1 MTDDARQTE
10 TNGTATGRHTEPNG
24 MATVRQTETH
34 GTTTVRETETDG
46 TATAGPVPHPT
57 LGDIS
62 HANPYTN
69 RAFGDTRTYGRG
81 RPVAADGGESA
92 RPTTDGGRAAPK
104 GGEDRDADRHADD
117 ETLEDVDHTPDDD
130 VDGAQGSFDRGEEA
144 ADDEPDDE

>member
-10 TNGTATGRHTEPNG
+10 TNGTATGR
-24 MATVRQTETH
+24 QTETT
-34 GTTTVRETETDG
+34 GTM
-46 TATAGPVPHPT
+46 TARQTNTIAGSVPHPT

-81 RPVAADGGESA
+81 RPVAADGGEAA
-92 RPTTDGGRAAPK
+92 RPTTDGGRAAPN
-104 GGEDRDADRHADD
+104 GGEDRDADRRPDD

>member
-10 TNGTATGRHTEPNG
+10 TT
-24 MATVRQTETH
+24 
-34 GTTTVRETETDG
+34 GTT
-46 TATAGPVPHPT
+46 TAGPVPHPT

-62 HANPYTN
+62 HVNPYTN

-81 RPVAADGGESA
+81 RPVAADGGEAA
-92 RPTTDGGRAAPK
+92 RPTTDGGRAGPDVGETARPTTDGGRSAPN
-104 GGEDRDADRHADD
+104 GGEDRGADRRPDD

-144 ADDEPDDE
+144 ADDDPDDE